1 MRTQRP
7 AAKADPKPV
16 RRPLRPRKQQHN
28 NAKPKEAKM
37 EKPEKEIKVEVV
49 RRGRMKLPLPRLQHA
64 NNPLRVR
71 GRRLHARRVACAAAK
86 KTPQKTENRKEHEMK
101 LKANEQEK
109 TALGL
114 IKSACDATAIAKPA
128 KKTITGW
135 IERNETALQ
144 SGEATVDGIGRIG
157 IRYSKMLTFDV

>member
-1 MRTQRP
+1 
-7 AAKADPKPV
+7 
-16 RRPLRPRKQQHN
+16 
-28 NAKPKEAKM
+28 
-37 EKPEKEIKVEVV
+37 
-49 RRGRMKLPLPRLQHA
+49 
-64 NNPLRVR
+64 
-71 GRRLHARRVACAAAK
+71 
-86 KTPQKTENRKEHEMK
+86 MK

-128 KKTITGW
+128 KKTIAGW

-157 IRYSKMLTFDV
+157 IRYSKMLTFEG

>member
-71 GRRLHARRVACAAAK
+71 GRRLHARRVASAAAK
-86 KTPQKTENRKEHEMK
+86 KKHRRKQKTE
-101 LKANEQEK
+101 
-109 TALGL
+109 
-114 IKSACDATAIAKPA
+114 
-128 KKTITGW
+128 
-135 IERNETALQ
+135 RNT
-144 SGEATVDGIGRIG
+144 
-157 IRYSKMLTFDV
+157 K

>member
-1 MRTQRP
+1 
-7 AAKADPKPV
+7 
-16 RRPLRPRKQQHN
+16 
-28 NAKPKEAKM
+28 M

-71 GRRLHARRVACAAAK
+71 GRRLHARRVASAAAK